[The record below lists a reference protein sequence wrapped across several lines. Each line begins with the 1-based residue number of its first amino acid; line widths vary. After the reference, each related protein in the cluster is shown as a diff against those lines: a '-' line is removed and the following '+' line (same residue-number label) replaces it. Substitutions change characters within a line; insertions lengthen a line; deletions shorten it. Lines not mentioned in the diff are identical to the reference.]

1 MIKRRIRYT
10 EIEVSDVTDSDSCG
24 SDDEAIL
31 NKYCPIA
38 SKNKPAY
45 VQYVDILSYSTLL
58 FFVSIILYYLTNYD
72 IFLALAS
79 LGLIGNVLSLGMLH
93 FW

>member
-1 MIKRRIRYT
+1 MKRRIKYT

-24 SDDEAIL
+24 SDEEAIL
-31 NKYCPIA
+31 DKYCPIA
-38 SKNKPAY
+38 SKNRPVY

-58 FFVSIILYYLTNYD
+58 FVVSVILFYSTDYG

-79 LGLIGNVLSLGMLH
+79 LGLIGNVVSLGMLH

>member
-31 NKYCPIA
+31 DKYCPIA
-38 SKNKPAY
+38 SKNKPVY
-45 VQYVDILSYSTLL
+45 VQYVNILSYSTLL
-58 FFVSIILYYLTNYD
+58 FFVSIILYVSFID
-72 IFLALAS
+72 IEFKMTLAHQLC
-79 LGLIGNVLSLGMLH
+79 
-93 FW
+93 

>member
-58 FFVSIILYYLTNYD
+58 FFVSIILYVSLISFKNKMILLIIFTNN
-72 IFLALAS
+72 IS
-79 LGLIGNVLSLGMLH
+79 I
-93 FW
+93 